1 MLKKLRKL
9 LKQPEGFTLVELMI
23 VVVILGIISGIGIQQ
38 YGRIQEQARQ
48 SAHEANKRVIRSAAQ
63 LWVMTTSETVA
74 NSDPSPGNVEQLVKD
89 GYLDAYPKDP
99 WNPDDAESQIY
110 EVGYTV
116 KENGIVVIHV
126 RSTMDPDYGDPD
138 PGDPGGGEQVNG

>member
-63 LWVMTTSETVA
+63 LWVMTTSEDVA
-74 NSDPSPGNVEQLVKD
+74 YSEASVDNVEKLVED

-99 WNPDDAESQIY
+99 WNPDNPEKIY
-110 EVGYTV
+110 KVGYTV
-116 KENGIVVIHV
+116 KENGIVDIDVT
-126 RSTMDPDYGDPD
+126 STRDPD
-138 PGDPGGGEQVNG
+138 NK

>member
-63 LWVMTTSETVA
+63 LWVMTTSEDVA
-74 NSDPSPGNVEQLVKD
+74 DSEASVKNVEDLVTA

-99 WNPDDAESQIY
+99 WKPDDPESQIY

>member
-63 LWVMTTSETVA
+63 LWVMTTSEPVA
-74 NSDPSPGNVEQLVKD
+74 NSEPSIDNVDKLVED
-89 GYLDAYPKDP
+89 GYLDAHPKNPWDP
-99 WNPDDAESQIY
+99 DNDESKIY
-110 EVGYTV
+110 MVGYTV
-116 KENGIVVIHV
+116 KGNGIVDIDV
-126 RSTMDPDYGDPD
+126 RSDKD
-138 PGDPGGGEQVNG
+138 

>member
-38 YGRIQEQARQ
+38 YGRIQEQARR

-63 LWVMTTSETVA
+63 LWVMTTSEPVA
-74 NSDPSPGNVEQLVKD
+74 DSEASVKNVEDLVD
-89 GYLDAYPKDP
+89 AGYLDAYPKDP
-99 WNPDDAESQIY
+99 WKPDDPESQIY

-126 RSTMDPDYGDPD
+126 RSAMDPDPE
-138 PGDPGGGEQVNG
+138 DPGGGEQGNE

>member
-38 YGRIQEQARQ
+38 YGRIQEQARR

-63 LWVMTTSETVA
+63 LWVMTTSEDVTTTEASV
-74 NSDPSPGNVEQLVKD
+74 DNVDDLVEA
-89 GYLDAYPKDP
+89 GYLDAHPKNPWDP
-99 WNPDDAESQIY
+99 DNDESQIY
-110 EVGYTV
+110 MVGYKV
-116 KENGIVVIHV
+116 YENGIVVIDV
-126 RSTMDPDYGDPD
+126 TSDKDEDN
-138 PGDPGGGEQVNG
+138 E

>member
-38 YGRIQEQARQ
+38 YGRIQEQARR

-63 LWVMTTSETVA
+63 LWVMTTSELVA
-74 NSDPSPGNVEQLVKD
+74 DSDASVKNVEDLVEA

-99 WNPDDAESQIY
+99 WKPDDPKSKIY

-116 KENGIVVIHV
+116 KENGIVVIDV
-126 RSTMDPDYGDPD
+126 RSTMDPDNGDQGS
-138 PGDPGGGEQVNG
+138 GD

>member
-63 LWVMTTSETVA
+63 LWVMTTSEDVTTTEASV
-74 NSDPSPGNVEQLVKD
+74 DNVDDLVEA
-89 GYLDAYPKDP
+89 GYLDAHPKNPWDP
-99 WNPDDAESQIY
+99 DNDESKIY
-110 EVGYTV
+110 KVGYKV
-116 KENGIVVIHV
+116 NENGIVVIDV
-126 RSTMDPDYGDPD
+126 TSDRD
-138 PGDPGGGEQVNG
+138 

>member
-63 LWVMTTSETVA
+63 LWVMTTSEDVA
-74 NSDPSPGNVEQLVKD
+74 DSDPSIDNVEKLVEA

-99 WNPDDAESQIY
+99 WDPDDDKSQIY

-116 KENGIVVIHV
+116 KENGIVVIDV
-126 RSTMDPDYGDPD
+126 TSTRDQDNEDQD
-138 PGDPGGGEQVNG
+138 NE

>member
-63 LWVMTTSETVA
+63 LWVMTTSELVA
-74 NSDPSPGNVEQLVKD
+74 DSDASVKNVEDLVEA
-89 GYLDAYPKDP
+89 GYLDAHPKNPWDP
-99 WNPDDAESQIY
+99 DNPESKIY

-116 KENGIVVIHV
+116 KDGIVVIHV
-126 RSTMDPDYGDPD
+126 TSTIDPDNGGPGG
-138 PGDPGGGEQVNG
+138 GDPGGGEQGNE

>member
-38 YGRIQEQARQ
+38 YGRIQEQARR

-63 LWVMTTSETVA
+63 LWVMTTSEDVA
-74 NSDPSPGNVEQLVKD
+74 DSEASVKNVEDLVD
-89 GYLDAYPKDP
+89 AGYLDAYPKDP
-99 WNPDDAESQIY
+99 WKPDDPESQIY

-116 KENGIVVIHV
+116 KENGIVDIDVT
-126 RSTMDPDYGDPD
+126 STMD
-138 PGDPGGGEQVNG
+138 

>member
-9 LKQPEGFTLVELMI
+9 LKQPEGFTLVELMV

-63 LWVMTTSETVA
+63 LWVMTTSELVA
-74 NSDPSPGNVEQLVKD
+74 DSDASVKNVEDLVEA
-89 GYLDAYPKDP
+89 GYLDAHPKNP
-99 WNPDDAESQIY
+99 WNPDNPEKLY
-110 EVGYTV
+110 MVGYTV
-116 KENGIVVIHV
+116 EDNGIVVIEV
-126 RSTMDPDYGDPD
+126 TSTIDQDNGDQGS
-138 PGDPGGGEQVNG
+138 GDQDNI

>member
-9 LKQPEGFTLVELMI
+9 LKQPEGFTLVELMV

-63 LWVMTTSETVA
+63 LWAMTTSKPVA
-74 NSDPSPGNVEQLVKD
+74 NSDASVDNVEKLVTA
-89 GYLDAYPKDP
+89 GYLDAYPKNPWDP
-99 WNPDDAESQIY
+99 DNAESKIY
-110 EVGYTV
+110 KVGYKV
-116 KENGIVVIHV
+116 NENGIVVIEV
-126 RSTMDPDYGDPD
+126 TSTMDPDNGDQGN
-138 PGDPGGGEQVNG
+138 GDQGNG

>member
-63 LWVMTTSETVA
+63 LWVMTTSEDVA
-74 NSDPSPGNVEQLVKD
+74 DSVASQDNVDKLVTA
-89 GYLDAYPKDP
+89 GYLDAHPKNPWDP
-99 WNPDDAESQIY
+99 DNPEKIY
-110 EVGYTV
+110 MVGYTV
-116 KENGIVVIHV
+116 EDNGIVDIHV
-126 RSTMDPDYGDPD
+126 TSTIDEDNED
-138 PGDPGGGEQVNG
+138 

>member
-63 LWVMTTSETVA
+63 LWVMSTSKPVA
-74 NSDPSPGNVEQLVKD
+74 NSEPSTDNVDELVDD
-89 GYLDAYPKDP
+89 GYLDAHPKNPWDP
-99 WNPDDAESQIY
+99 DNSEKIY
-110 EVGYTV
+110 KVGYKV
-116 KENGIVVIHV
+116 DENGIVVIDV
-126 RSTMDPDYGDPD
+126 TSTRDED
-138 PGDPGGGEQVNG
+138 NK